1 MGGGEWWMG
10 GLCEGRDEKLKFLF
24 YHNSLFDEGIL
35 ITLNL
40 FGNTRKFSSSV
51 ESKHFGL

>member
-1 MGGGEWWMG
+1 MGGGG
-10 GLCEGRDEKLKFLF
+10 GEGRLCEGRDEKLKFLF